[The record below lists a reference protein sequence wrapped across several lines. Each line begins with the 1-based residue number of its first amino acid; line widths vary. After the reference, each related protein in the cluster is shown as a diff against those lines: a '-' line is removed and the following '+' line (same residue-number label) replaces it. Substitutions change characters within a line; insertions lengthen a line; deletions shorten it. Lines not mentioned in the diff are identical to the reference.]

1 MNLAERGKQIVAS
14 AQLKGIQARLLGGL
28 ALYLLAPSARNHC
41 VLQRAYKDID
51 LVVRRK
57 DGGKLSPILAEA
69 GFEPDRRF
77 NALHG
82 ETRLLY
88 TDRDDPGLQVDI
100 FVGVFEQC
108 HKLDLLVGAER
119 MEYTI
124 TPSQLLLTKLQI
136 VQLNEKDVKDLI
148 TMFLDWSIGEDDS
161 GLNRVTL
168 AQLFGNDWGLFTT
181 SFDTLNQVG
190 QHASEYV
197 SVEEL
202 DVVMRHVQDLREL
215 MTSSPKSLR
224 FRIRE
229 KIGRKMPW
237 YETPEEVKR

>member
-1 MNLAERGKQIVAS
+1 MDLAERGKQIIVGA
-14 AQLKGIQARLLGGL
+14 KGNGIHARLLGGL
-28 ALYLLAPSARNHC
+28 ALYLLSPTAQHHP

-57 DGGKLSPILAEA
+57 DGGKLAPILAQA

-82 ETRLLY
+82 ETRLLF
-88 TDRDDPGLQVDI
+88 TDHNDPGLQVDV

-108 HKLDLLVGAER
+108 HKLDLLVGAEH

-136 VQLNEKDVKDLI
+136 VQLNEKDVKDLV
-148 TMFLDWSIGEDDS
+148 TMFLDWALGDDDR
-161 GLNRVTL
+161 GLNRNTL
-168 AQLFGNDWGLFTT
+168 AQIFGNDWGLLTT
-181 SFDTLNQVG
+181 SSDTLDQVS
-190 QHASEYV
+190 QHAAKYV
-197 SVEEL
+197 SDEEL
-202 DVVMRHVQDLREL
+202 DVVLQHIHELQTL
-215 MTSSPKSLR
+215 MTTSPKSLK
-224 FRIRE
+224 FRMRE

>member
-1 MNLAERGKQIVAS
+1 MDLAERGKQIVNS
-14 AQLKGIQARLLGGL
+14 AQSKGIHTRLLGGL
-28 ALYLLAPSARNHC
+28 ALYLLAPSAQNHS

-57 DGGKLSPILAEA
+57 DGGKLTPILVEA

-88 TDRDDPGLQVDI
+88 TDRDDPGLQVDV

-119 MEYTI
+119 MQYTI

-136 VQLNEKDVKDLI
+136 VQLNEKDVKDLV

-161 GLNRVTL
+161 GLNRATL
-168 AQLFGNDWGLFTT
+168 MQLFGNDWGLYTT
-181 SFDTLNQVG
+181 SSDTLAQVG
-190 QHASEYV
+190 QHAVEYV
-197 SVEEL
+197 SDGEL
-202 DVVMRHVQDLREL
+202 DVVLQHIQALREL
-215 MTSSPKSLR
+215 MTMSPKSLR
-224 FRIRE
+224 FRMRE

>member
-1 MNLAERGKQIVAS
+1 MDLAERGKQIVAN
-14 AQLKGIQARLLGGL
+14 AQKKGVHARLLGGL
-28 ALYLLAPSARNHC
+28 ALYLLAPSAQNHP

-57 DGGKLSPILAEA
+57 DGGKLTPILTEA

-88 TDRDDPGLQVDI
+88 TDHDDPGLQVDV

-108 HKLDLLVGAER
+108 HKLDLIVGSEH

-148 TMFLDWSIGEDDS
+148 TMFLDWSLGDDDR
-161 GLNRVTL
+161 GLNRNTL
-168 AQLFGNDWGLFTT
+168 APIFGNNWGLLTT
-181 SFDTLNQVG
+181 SSDTLDQVS
-190 QHASEYV
+190 QNAAEYV
-197 SVEEL
+197 SDGEL
-202 DVVMRHVQDLREL
+202 NLVLHHIQEFRTL
-215 MTSSPKSLR
+215 MTTSPKSLK
-224 FRIRE
+224 FRMRE

-237 YETPEEVKR
+237 YEIPEEVKR